1 MNKEHMNGTDS
12 LKQKIQSLRWDP
24 IFLPTLVIKMKYI
37 TEKSEE
43 ISSYGTEIGVGF
55 RHYHLNQSHW
65 GWEKP
70 TSEQPVGE
78 GKGGTSVIEK

>member
-1 MNKEHMNGTDS
+1 
-12 LKQKIQSLRWDP
+12 
-24 IFLPTLVIKMKYI
+24 MKYI